1 MQTTYR
7 VLADGT
13 LVAHVPLRFVR
24 NNAGGRLYAR
34 EPGANMD
41 RNQELPIVQMLAMGL
56 KFRRMSA
63 SDDYTNRHRL
73 ARHLGVSTSYLT
85 RTIRLAYL
93 SPFIVEKIVN
103 GELPQ
108 FTITDL
114 KRIHSPVW
122 AEQHKALG
130 IE

>member
-7 VLADGT
+7 ALADGT

-73 ARHLGVSTSYLT
+73 ARHLGVSTSYLP

-114 KRIHSPVW
+114 KRIHSHVAAFTYLPL
-122 AEQHKALG
+122 EF
-130 IE
+130 